1 MMYGRHAATTER
13 PVRPPACPTCRSPLR
28 NQTVEMV
35 LSTNRGYRFPHVL
48 LSWCPLCR
56 QSVAV
61 ELDHYAKECACA
73 AHLETDLA
81 DHGAVPC
88 EQQLV
93 SVVFES
99 CSRCGQVREVY
110 LNH

>member
-1 MMYGRHAATTER
+1 VRHTTQIER
-13 PVRPPACPTCRSPLR
+13 RLGQLTCPTCHGELRSD
-28 NQTVEMV
+28 VMEML
-35 LSTNRGYRFPHVL
+35 LSTNRGYRFPHVQL
-48 LSWCPLCR
+48 LWCSACR

-61 ELDHYAKECACA
+61 QLDDYPPECSCDAG
-73 AHLETDLA
+73 LETDLA
-81 DHGAVPC
+81 DHAAVPC

-99 CSRCGQVREVY
+99 CKRCGQVREVY

>member
-1 MMYGRHAATTER
+1 MLPGHAAAAQRRT
-13 PVRPPACPTCRSPLR
+13 PPLSCPSCRTSLR
-28 NQTVEMV
+28 SDVVEML
-35 LSTNRGYRFPHVL
+35 LSTNRGYRFPQVRVL
-48 LSWCPLCR
+48 WCPTCA
-56 QSVAV
+56 QTESVQ
-61 ELDHYAKECACA
+61 LDAYGPECTCD

-81 DHGAVPC
+81 DVNAVPC

-93 SVVFES
+93 SVIFES

>member
-1 MMYGRHAATTER
+1 MGSGHAALAVRRTR
-13 PVRPPACPTCRSPLR
+13 PICCPWCHGGLR
-28 NQTVEMV
+28 AEMVEMV

-48 LSWCPLCR
+48 VLWCASCT
-56 QSVAV
+56 QTISVQ
-61 ELDHYAKECACA
+61 LDAYPPECDCD

-81 DHGAVPC
+81 DHAAVPC

-93 SVVFES
+93 SVIFES
-99 CSRCGQVREVY
+99 CARCGQVREVY

>member
-1 MMYGRHAATTER
+1 MKVGHAAWIERAARPQTCPACRTQLRTER
-13 PVRPPACPTCRSPLR
+13 
-28 NQTVEMV
+28 QEML
-35 LSTNRGYRFPHVL
+35 LSTNRGYRFPAVAVQ
-48 LSWCPLCR
+48 WCPQCR
-56 QSVAV
+56 QTVAV
-61 ELDHYAKECACA
+61 ELDHYPRECRCD
-73 AHLETDLA
+73 AHLETDIA
-81 DHGAVPC
+81 DHAGVPC

>member
-1 MMYGRHAATTER
+1 MHVGHAAATER
-13 PVRPPACPTCRSPLR
+13 PARPLTCLTCHGALRSD
-28 NQTVEMV
+28 TMEML
-35 LSTNRGYRFPHVL
+35 LSTNRGYRFPAVSVL
-48 LSWCPLCR
+48 WCPPCS
-56 QSVAV
+56 QTVSV
-61 ELDHYAKECACA
+61 ELDHYPPECRCD

-81 DHGAVPC
+81 DHAAIPC

-93 SVVFES
+93 SVIFES